1 MSDSSVVAVAMAA
14 AAAASAVNAI
24 AGGGMLIAFP
34 VLVATGIPP
43 IVANATSTVG
53 LFPGGLSGAI
63 GYRKSLTGTRVLQ
76 RQMMLTSALGGAVGA
91 FALTHTS
98 DLVFSRVVPW
108 LILLATLLFAFGP
121 RIANAGDD
129 AVRVEATRLSSGSV
143 AIQLAVGVYGGY
155 FGAGAG
161 FVMLAMFHA
170 MGLRDVHRM
179 NGLKLVAGLGMN
191 AAAIVVFVLRDV
203 ILWKLAL
210 MMAVAAIVSGQLTA
224 RVAQRVNQRY
234 VRAAVVCF
242 GLASSAYLFGSMR

>member
-1 MSDSSVVAVAMAA
+1 MAA

-43 IVANATSTVG
+43 IVANATSTMG

-63 GYRKSLTGTRVLQ
+63 GYRKSLVGTGALQ

-108 LILLATLLFAFGP
+108 LILFATLLFAFGP
-121 RIANAGDD
+121 RIANAGDGHAD
-129 AVRVEATRLSSGSV
+129 AEEATLRPVSFAV
-143 AIQLAVGVYGGY
+143 QFAVGIYGGY

-161 FVMLAMFHA
+161 FVMLAMFHY
-170 MGLRDVHRM
+170 MGIRDVHRM

-191 AAAIVVFVLRDV
+191 AAAIVVFVLRRV
-203 ILWKLAL
+203 IMWKLAL
-210 MMAVAAIVSGQLTA
+210 MMAIAAIVAAQLTA
-224 RVAQRVNQRY
+224 TVAQRVNQKY
-234 VRAAVVCF
+234 VRASVVAF
-242 GLASSAYLFGSMR
+242 GLASSAYLLMR

>member
-1 MSDSSVVAVAMAA
+1 MTA

-53 LFPGGLSGAI
+53 LLPGGLSGAV
-63 GYRKSLTGTRVLQ
+63 GYRKSLVGTAGLQ

-108 LILLATLLFAFGP
+108 LILFATLLFAFGP
-121 RIANAGDD
+121 RIANAADEEGS
-129 AVRVEATRLSSGSV
+129 VEALALTPTSF
-143 AIQLAVGVYGGY
+143 AIQFAVGIYGGY

-161 FVMLAMFHA
+161 FVMLAMFHS

-191 AAAIVVFVLRDV
+191 AAAIVVFVLRRV
-203 ILWKLAL
+203 VLWKLAI
-210 MMAVAAIVSGQLTA
+210 MMAIAAIVAAQLTA
-224 RVAQRVNQRY
+224 MVAQKVNQRY

-242 GLASSAYLFGSMR
+242 GLIASLYLMVR